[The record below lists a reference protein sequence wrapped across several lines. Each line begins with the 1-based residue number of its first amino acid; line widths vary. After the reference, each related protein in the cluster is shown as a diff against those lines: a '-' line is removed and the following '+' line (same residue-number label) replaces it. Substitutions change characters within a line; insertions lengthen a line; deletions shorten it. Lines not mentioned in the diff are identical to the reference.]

1 MRKIFSGMING
12 GFGEPL
18 VNSLLA
24 VLNIPGLSKRSLKER
39 EREIGSTLD
48 KMAEDSCREY
58 LQEEAKL

>member
-1 MRKIFSGMING
+1 MING
-12 GFGEPL
+12 GVGEPL

>member
-1 MRKIFSGMING
+1 MING